1 MSWFRENK
9 SKISYSLN
17 KLYKAI
23 CISKQ
28 AVHKYAREQ
37 NTYNCKL
44 SELVKLAEDIREAHP
59 GCGVEK
65 LYETLKPDF
74 IGRDKFIDIFMSL
87 GFRIKRNK
95 NYMRTTYSISN
106 QYPNLIKGLLVN
118 HPSHIWQ
125 TDITYI
131 RVGER
136 FYYAVFII
144 DVYTKKIVGYQV
156 SDNMRA
162 SANIEALR
170 KALKNHSAPLI
181 HHSDRGGQYLCKNYL
196 QLLEDNECQ
205 ISMALS
211 AQDNAYA
218 ERINRTIKEEYLHY
232 WKPKTFDE
240 LKNQLKKAV
249 SNYNRRRI
257 HNHLNKM
264 IPSEFEKAWDQKL
277 LEKIPEIIIYDNEAI
292 PLV

>member
-1 MSWFRENK
+1 M
-9 SKISYSLN
+9 
-17 KLYKAI
+17 
-23 CISKQ
+23 
-28 AVHKYAREQ
+28 
-37 NTYNCKL
+37 
-44 SELVKLAEDIREAHP
+44 KLAEDIREAHP